1 MSTVA
6 GSGAAGYSGDGGPAT
21 AAAIRAPSALT
32 FDGAGNLYFSDS
44 DNSAVRKVSAAGVIT
59 TIAGGAGVAWRD
71 VGDGYPATEA
81 IVGYVSSLVFAENG
95 NLYLAAYTQNR
106 IRVISGATGIITTI
120 AGNGNYG
127 SSGDGG
133 PAGLSELNT
142 PTGLDIDAHGNL
154 WIADSGN
161 NRIRKITAAT
171 GTIDTVAGLGTYG
184 YSGDGGPAAS
194 AEFRSPYKVTVTE
207 AGELYVCDGQN
218 HRIRE
223 IAEAS
228 APAFTAQPSN
238 KSTDVG
244 GTVSFAAEVAGFPPP
259 ALTWQV
265 SSNGTTWA
273 DLTNTAPYSGVMTPR
288 SPSPGPRRT

>member
-1 MSTVA
+1 MARRRRRLPGDRGDCRVSLVA
-6 GSGAAGYSGDGGPAT
+6 Q
-21 AAAIRAPSALT
+21 
-32 FDGAGNLYFSDS
+32 
-44 DNSAVRKVSAAGVIT
+44 
-59 TIAGGAGVAWRD
+59 
-71 VGDGYPATEA
+71 
-81 IVGYVSSLVFAENG
+81 SSLRTATW
-95 NLYLAAYTQNR
+95 YLAAYTQNR

-273 DLTNTAPYSGVMTPR
+273 DLTNTAPYSGVLTPALAITGATADLNGLMYNWLR
-288 SPSPGPRRT
+288 